1 MRQLLPGVLLG
12 LVCLVAAGAPAAKLK
27 TEPLGPPTAE
37 QFQTAEN
44 NLKQIALAWHN
55 YHDTHGH
62 FPSNEVSKDGKAL
75 LSWRVQL
82 LPYMEA
88 EGLYKQFKLDE
99 PWDSDHNKKLIDRMP
114 KLYAPVRGKADPG
127 ITYCQV
133 FTGKHGLIK
142 SGQKLGFAG
151 ITDGSSNT
159 LFCVEAGKPVT
170 WTKPDDLD
178 FDGKQVPALGG
189 MFDGRF
195 HGAMC
200 DGSVR
205 RFKKGVDAEVMR
217 RLIGPD
223 DGEIVSVDD
232 AIDPDTDKK

>member
-1 MRQLLPGVLLG
+1 MRQRVPTLLIGLG
-12 LVCLVAAGAPAAKLK
+12 CLAAAAAPAAKPK
-27 TEPLGPPTAE
+27 SEPLPPPTAE
-37 QFQTAEN
+37 HFQAAEN
-44 NLKQIALAWHN
+44 NLKEIGIAWHT
-55 YHDTHGH
+55 YHDNYGH

-82 LPYMEA
+82 LPYLDA
-88 EGLYKQFKLDE
+88 EDLYKQFKLDE
-99 PWDSDHNKKLIDRMP
+99 PWDSETNKKLIDRMP
-114 KLYAPVRGKADPG
+114 KIYTPVRVKADPG
-127 ITYCQV
+127 TTYYQV
-133 FTGKHGLIK
+133 FTGKHGLLK

-151 ITDGSSNT
+151 ILDGSSNT

-178 FDGKQVPALGG
+178 YDGKQVPTLGG

-195 HGAMC
+195 HAAMC

-205 RFKKGVDAEVMR
+205 RFKKGVDADLMR

-232 AIDPDTDKK
+232 AVDPDTDKK